1 MTTIIRP
8 IELSDVAT
16 ISIIEHEDPYSPW
29 SETLIKDCIN
39 REHYYNA
46 ALVNGQQ
53 LLGYVIWYIPFDEC
67 HLMTIAV
74 APKQRGQGYGRQ
86 LLTHAIEQ
94 SRAKANYMIL
104 EVRQENHIARQLYE
118 SFGFVEI
125 GVRRDYYPKGSGNR
139 DALVYRLE
147 LLP

>member
-1 MTTIIRP
+1 MSVSIQP
-8 IELSDVAT
+8 ITSSNIPLIVA
-16 ISIIEHEDPYSPW
+16 IEAEDSYSPW

-67 HLMTIAV
+67 HVMTIAV
-74 APKQRGQGYGRQ
+74 APNQRGQGYGRQ
-86 LLTHAIEQ
+86 LLAYAIEQ
-94 SRAKANYMIL
+94 SRNKADYMIL
-104 EVRQENHIARQLYE
+104 EVREENRVARSLYE

-147 LLP
+147 L